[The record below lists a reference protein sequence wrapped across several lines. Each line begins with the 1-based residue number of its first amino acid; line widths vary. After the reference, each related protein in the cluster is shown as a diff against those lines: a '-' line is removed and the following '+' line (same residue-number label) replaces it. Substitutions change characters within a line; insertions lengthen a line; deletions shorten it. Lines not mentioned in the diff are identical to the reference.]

1 MNLPNQL
8 TILRIILT
16 VFFVFFIFVP
26 GLTFKVF
33 ALVVFSA
40 AALTDWL
47 DGKIAKSRNLITNFG
62 KIMDPIADKILVL
75 GAFLSFIQLQ
85 LIPAW
90 TVVVIIGRESAI
102 TSLRFFALSKGRV
115 IAASKGGKYKTISQM
130 AAIFIILISLIFK
143 EAFRIGCSTGQG
155 AVVGLPIAQAT
166 SYPAF
171 DRYAGIVV
179 YLAMLVTV
187 LLTLISGVS
196 YVWDNRMLFTEVKDE
211 K

>member
-1 MNLPNQL
+1 M
-8 TILRIILT
+8 
-16 VFFVFFIFVP
+16 
-26 GLTFKVF
+26 
-33 ALVVFSA
+33 VFSA

-47 DGKIAKSRNLITNFG
+47 DGKIAKSRNLITDFG

-85 LIPAW
+85 FIPAW

-115 IAASKGGKYKTISQM
+115 IAASKGGKYKTVSQM

-143 EAFRIGCSTGQG
+143 EAFKIGCLS
-155 AVVGLPIAQAT
+155 LCPE
-166 SYPAF
+166 F

-179 YLAMLVTV
+179 YLSMLVTV
-187 LLTLISGVS
+187 ILTLISGVS
-196 YVWDNRMLFTEVKDE
+196 YIWDNRMLFSEAKDE